1 MAHWEGERPWAVWE
15 ALAASA
21 RLRRAVV
28 SGLVRLTSGRP
39 ARQKAG
45 ELGRPRRVASSA
57 YASWL
62 ADRRLATPP
71 VVDKEGDHGLPPWRA
86 GEARAATRGLGW
98 RGFWSSPKRP
108 GLQSTTTTSKRS
120 YACLSSTLAGPKDQN
135 DTHHQ
140 SDRNMRPPQPNQ
152 FLLGR
157 KDNIPTLSPTTP
169 GPSSSPRIRCPPPS
183 PWPASP
189 WPARRWRRPCLRQ
202 ERKPSNVCAWK
213 DQCQWED
220 PKTPLWVDRVDFPRK
235 RPRWRTHCYPPA
247 RGARPRRRV
256 GRESIVQESPPG
268 RCEHPSNEER
278 SPHPINLLI
287 NEAIDEL
294 TRWL

>member
-45 ELGRPRRVASSA
+45 ELGRPRRVASGA

-189 WPARRWRRPCLRQ
+189 WPARRWRRPCLRAGPVKKGNPQ
-202 ERKPSNVCAWK
+202 TSVPGKTSVNG
-213 DQCQWED
+213 
-220 PKTPLWVDRVDFPRK
+220 KTPKQLRFGFRPGRLPPKAPQMAHPLLPPGPRGAPQAPGGARID
-235 RPRWRTHCYPPA
+235 RPR
-247 RGARPRRRV
+247 
-256 GRESIVQESPPG
+256 ESPG
-268 RCEHPSNEER
+268 SV
-278 SPHPINLLI
+278 
-287 NEAIDEL
+287 
-294 TRWL
+294 